1 MTKPGNN
8 DSLLL
13 VGKQRKAQNRAGN
26 SANINNKGLTYNGN
40 VVYHAG
46 NKPTVSEIGASD
58 ANHNHNGVYI
68 RKYAANIGNGTSTTI
83 KVTHNLGTEDVTV
96 TVREVSSK
104 QIVMADVQIVDG
116 NSINILFASAPAS
129 NTYRVVV
136 TG

>member
-1 MTKPGNN
+1 MY
-8 DSLLL
+8 
-13 VGKQRKAQNRAGN
+13 A
-26 SANINNKGLTYNGN
+26 
-40 VVYHAG
+40 
-46 NKPTVSEIGASD
+46 
-58 ANHNHNGVYI
+58 

-83 KVTHNLGTEDVTV
+83 KVTHNLGTEDITV

-104 QIVMADVQIVDG
+104 QVVVADVQIVDG